1 MNKAP
6 DAFMHKLEETAI
18 STLEHVR
25 DKTFKNETI
34 ELDGKRFT
42 NCTFDSCTLKYSG
55 GDTEIGSRCS
65 TDIGIRPLFTGPAW
79 RTVLLLH
86 AFGLLAYDPFA
97 KEPNN
102 WPQQKSV
109 AANL

>member
-1 MNKAP
+1 MKKVP

-18 STLEHVR
+18 TTLEHVR
-25 DKTFKNETI
+25 DKTFKNETV

-42 NCTFDSCTLKYSG
+42 NCTFDGCVLKYSG

-65 TDIGIRPLFTGPAW
+65 TTGIRPRFTGAAW

-97 KEPNN
+97 KEPND
-102 WPQQKSV
+102 WPQERTAV
-109 AANL
+109 ASD